1 MLIVSIPSDTHP
13 YRPMFTNKMMI
24 FQVPSPETHFRNKV
38 MTIAQRSSHPI
49 INIEYLSIC
58 PVYYTYRKQDQ

>member
-1 MLIVSIPSDTHP
+1 MCA
-13 YRPMFTNKMMI
+13 NKMMI
-24 FQVPSPETHFRNKV
+24 FQVSSPEAHLGNKI
-38 MTIAQRSSHPI
+38 MTIAQRSRQPI